1 MPSPNLRIINIEPSH
16 NRTKPLLCQVPTCR
30 HEFTNSSG
38 LSRHMRKGKHDFHP
52 WTPEE
57 AFSAPFVHGTPFT
70 DHIPPVKEPPTTSI
84 HSTNNIRPLWPLF
97 SDLESSDTEE
107 DYRMHNNTSLFAAST
122 LLRDATF
129 SHLSPSLPLSSSSS
143 SSLSSSP
150 SLSSL
155 SLSSTSPSPHS
166 TTTHQA
172 SQDNDYPMG
181 SGDIESPHFSSH
193 TLSPIRNGIPDSAG
207 VNVSG
212 LPLPT
217 PLHDTPTLNIGPETP
232 YQRHKF
238 VKEDDFDEDSVPV
251 TRVYH
256 PYLNGE

>member
-16 NRTKPLLCQVPTCR
+16 NRTNPLLCQVPTCR
-30 HEFTNSSG
+30 CEFTNSSG

-52 WTPEE
+52 QTPEE
-57 AFSAPFVHGTPFT
+57 AFSAPFVHRTPFT
-70 DHIPPVKEPPTTSI
+70 DRIPPVKEPPTTSI
-84 HSTNNIRPLWPLF
+84 HSTNNIRLLWPLF

-107 DYRMHNNTSLFAAST
+107 DYRMHDNTSLFAAST

-129 SHLSPSLPLSSSSS
+129 SHLSPSSLLS

-150 SLSSL
+150 SLSSS

-181 SGDIESPHFSSH
+181 SGDIKSPHFSSH
-193 TLSPIRNGIPDSAG
+193 TLSPICDGIPDSAG
-207 VNVSG
+207 VNISR
-212 LPLPT
+212 LPSPT
-217 PLHDTPTLNIGPETP
+217 PLCDTPTLNIGPETP

-238 VKEDDFDEDSVPV
+238 VEEDDFDEDGVPV

-256 PYLNGE
+256 PYLDGE